1 MGLKIL
7 MAENIPNGH
16 EINIA
21 IRMQPFP
28 QKATKIPE
36 VKWLYQN

>member
-7 MAENIPNGH
+7 MADKIPNGH

-21 IRMQPFP
+21 IRVQPFP
-28 QKATKIPE
+28 REATQIPE